1 MRSSPRSGNSTGC
14 DVMKLSFVIP
24 CYRSEQTLADVAA
37 ELKSTMAQRPEL
49 DYEIILTEDG
59 SPDGVWQVIRRL
71 AEEDPRVRAI
81 RFTRNFGQHAALLA
95 GLSAVSGDAA
105 FFLDDDGQAP
115 VDELFK
121 LVDELDKGYDVVY
134 GVYPEIHQNAFR
146 RFGSKMNKLMAESL
160 LDWPKDVQAT
170 SFFVC
175 RRLVVEEMLRYDKPY
190 PYLDGLIIRA
200 TKNIGHVLV
209 HQRDRAAGTSGY
221 TLGRLVRLWLNGF
234 TAFSIKP
241 LRLASFCGAGFAAI
255 GFIWTL
261 VLIIQRLTQSDIVE
275 GWTTIVA
282 VLLIVGG
289 LLMLMLGLIGE
300 YIGRIYICINN
311 SPQYVVRECLPADLL
326 EERKTHN

>member
-1 MRSSPRSGNSTGC
+1 
-14 DVMKLSFVIP
+14 MKLSFVIP
-24 CYRSEQTLADVAA
+24 CYRSERTLPAVVA
-37 ELKSTMAQRPEL
+37 ELKSTMAQRPEY
-49 DYEIILTEDG
+49 DYEIILTEDC

-71 AEEDPRVRAI
+71 AEQDPRIRAI
-81 RFTRNFGQHAALLA
+81 RFTRNFGQHAALMA

-105 FFLDDDGQAP
+105 FLLDDDGQAP

-146 RFGSKMNKLMAESL
+146 RFGTWANKLMAESL

-175 RRLVVEEMLRYDKPY
+175 RRLIVEEILRYDKPY
-190 PYLDGLIIRA
+190 PYLEGLIIRA
-200 TKNIGHVLV
+200 TRNIGHVLV
-209 HQRDRAAGTSGY
+209 HQRDRAEGSSGY
-221 TLGRLVRLWLNGF
+221 TLGKLIRLWLNGF

-241 LRLASFCGAGFAAI
+241 LRAASFCGMLFALI
-255 GFIWTL
+255 GFVWTL
-261 VLIIQRLTQSDIVE
+261 VIVIVRLTTTDVPD

-282 VLLIVGG
+282 VLLMIGG

-300 YIGRIYICINN
+300 YIGRIYICMNN
-311 SPQYVVRECLPADLL
+311 SPQYVVRECLPGDLL
-326 EERKTHN
+326 SGPERGRR

>member
-1 MRSSPRSGNSTGC
+1 
-14 DVMKLSFVIP
+14 MKISFVIP
-24 CYRSEQTLADVAA
+24 CYRSERTLPAVVA
-37 ELKSTMAQRPEL
+37 ELKSTMAQRPEY

-71 AEEDPRVRAI
+71 AEQDPRIRAI
-81 RFTRNFGQHAALLA
+81 RFTRNFGQHAALMA

-105 FFLDDDGQAP
+105 FLLDDDGQAP

-121 LVDELDKGYDVVY
+121 LVDELEKGYDVVY
-134 GVYPEIHQNAFR
+134 GAYPEIRQNAFR
-146 RFGSKMNKLMAESL
+146 RFGTLANKLMAESL

-175 RRLVVEEMLRYDKPY
+175 RRLIVEEILRYDKPY

-209 HQRDRAAGTSGY
+209 HQRSRAEGRSGY
-221 TLGRLVRLWLNGF
+221 TLGKLIRLWLNGF

-241 LRLASFCGAGFAAI
+241 LRAASLCGMLFALI

-261 VLIIQRLTQSDIVE
+261 VIVFVRLTSTDVPD

-282 VLLIVGG
+282 VLLLVGG

-300 YIGRIYICINN
+300 YIGRIYICMNN
-311 SPQYVVRECLPADLL
+311 SPQYVVRECLPGDLL
-326 EERKTHN
+326 DRGEKRGRD

>member
-1 MRSSPRSGNSTGC
+1 
-14 DVMKLSFVIP
+14 MKLSFVIP
-24 CYRSEQTLADVAA
+24 CYRSERTLPAVVA

-59 SPDGVWQVIRRL
+59 SPDGVWQVIRSL
-71 AEEDPRVRAI
+71 AEADPRIRAI
-81 RFTRNFGQHAALLA
+81 RFTRNFGQHAALMA

-105 FFLDDDGQAP
+105 FLLDDDGQAP

-121 LVDELDKGYDVVY
+121 LVDELEKGYDVVY
-134 GVYPEIHQNAFR
+134 GAYPEIRQNAFR
-146 RFGSKMNKLMAESL
+146 RFGTLANKLMAESL

-175 RRLVVEEMLRYDKPY
+175 RRLIVEEILRYDKPY

-209 HQRDRAAGTSGY
+209 HQRSRAEGRSGY
-221 TLGRLVRLWLNGF
+221 TLAKLIKLWLNGF

-241 LRLASFCGAGFAAI
+241 LRAASLCGMLFALI
-255 GFIWTL
+255 GFVWTL
-261 VLIIQRLTQSDIVE
+261 VIVIVRLTSADVPD

-282 VLLIVGG
+282 VLLLVGG

-300 YIGRIYICINN
+300 YIGRIYICMNN
-311 SPQYVVRECLPADLL
+311 SPQYVVRECLPGDLL
-326 EERKTHN
+326 DRGEKRGRD

>member
-1 MRSSPRSGNSTGC
+1 
-14 DVMKLSFVIP
+14 MKLSFVIP
-24 CYRSEQTLADVAA
+24 CYRSEHTLSDVVA

-59 SPDGVWQVIRRL
+59 SPDGVWQVIRSL
-71 AEEDPRVRAI
+71 AEADSRVKAI

-95 GLSAVSGDAA
+95 GLAAVSGDAA

-146 RFGSKMNKLMAESL
+146 RFGTWMNNTMAETL
-160 LDWPKDVQAT
+160 LDWPKDVQST

-175 RRLVVEEMLRYDKPY
+175 RRLIVEEMLRYDKPY
-190 PYLDGLIIRA
+190 PYLEGLIIRA
-200 TKNIGHVLV
+200 TRNIGHVLV
-209 HQRDRAAGTSGY
+209 HQRDRAEGSSGY
-221 TLGRLVRLWLNGF
+221 TLGKLIKLWLNGF
-234 TAFSIKP
+234 TAFSVKP
-241 LRLASFCGAGFAAI
+241 LRIASLCGGAFAVI
-255 GFIWTL
+255 GFVWML
-261 VLIIQRLTQSDIVE
+261 VIVITRLVSTNVLE

-289 LLMLMLGLIGE
+289 MLMLMLGLIGE

-311 SPQYVVRECLPADLL
+311 SPQYVVRECVPGDLL
-326 EERKTHN
+326 DAERAARR

>member
-1 MRSSPRSGNSTGC
+1 
-14 DVMKLSFVIP
+14 MKLSFVIP
-24 CYRSEQTLADVAA
+24 CYRSEHTLADVAA

-146 RFGSKMNKLMAESL
+146 RFGTRANKLMAESL
-160 LDWPKDVQAT
+160 LDWPKDVQST

-175 RRLVVEEMLRYDKPY
+175 RRLIVDEILRYDKPY
-190 PYLDGLIIRA
+190 PYLEGLIVRA
-200 TKNIGHVLV
+200 TRNIGQVLV
-209 HQRDRAAGTSGY
+209 HQRDRAEGSSGY
-221 TLGRLVRLWLNGF
+221 TLGKLLKLWLNGF

-241 LRLASFCGAGFAAI
+241 LRAASLCGMLFALI
-255 GFIWTL
+255 GFVWTL
-261 VLIIQRLTQSDIVE
+261 VIVIVRLTTTDVPD

-282 VLLIVGG
+282 VLLMIGG

-300 YIGRIYICINN
+300 YIGRIYICMNN
-311 SPQYVVRECLPADLL
+311 SPQYVVRECLPGDLL
-326 EERKTHN
+326 DRGEKRGRD

>member
-1 MRSSPRSGNSTGC
+1 MRSSPRSGPFTGC
-14 DVMKLSFVIP
+14 DPMKISFVIP
-24 CYRSEQTLADVAA
+24 CYRSERTLADVVA
-37 ELKSTMAQRPEL
+37 ELKSTMTQRPEL

-71 AEEDPRVRAI
+71 AEEDPRVHAI

-95 GLSAVSGDAA
+95 GLAAVSGDAA

-134 GVYPEIHQNAFR
+134 GVYPEIRQNAFR
-146 RFGSKMNKLMAESL
+146 RFGTKMNKLMAETL
-160 LDWPKDVQAT
+160 LDWPKDLQST
-170 SFFVC
+170 SFFIC

-190 PYLDGLIIRA
+190 PYLEGLIVRA
-200 TKNIGHVLV
+200 TRNIGQVLV
-209 HQRDRAAGTSGY
+209 HQRDRAEGSSGY
-221 TLGRLVRLWLNGF
+221 TLGKLLKLWLNGF
-234 TAFSIKP
+234 TAFSVKP
-241 LRLASFCGAGFAAI
+241 LRLASICGAGFAAI
-255 GFIWTL
+255 GFVWTL
-261 VLIIQRLTQSDIVE
+261 VLIIQRLIHADIAE

-282 VLLIVGG
+282 VLLILGG
-289 LLMLMLGLIGE
+289 LIMLMLGLIGE

-326 EERKTHN
+326 SARDRRS